1 MVKKILI
8 NWIFFYCTQG
18 QFVHEYVGELIDEE
32 EVKRRID
39 ESHENNISNYYMLTL
54 DKNRYTLYIFLLLKK
69 KTPFEVGKIL
79 TFWSIWGKPTSL
91 KQVNFGTI

>member
-54 DKNRYTLYIFLLLKK
+54 DKNRYTLYIFVLFKK
-69 KTPFEVGKIL
+69 KPF
-79 TFWSIWGKPTSL
+79 L
-91 KQVNFGTI
+91 KLEKY

>member
-1 MVKKILI
+1 MVKKIFI

-54 DKNRYTLYIFLLLKK
+54 DKNRYTLYIFVLFKK
-69 KTPFEVGKIL
+69 KTL
-79 TFWSIWGKPTSL
+79 L
-91 KQVNFGTI
+91 KLEKY

>member
-1 MVKKILI
+1 MVKKIFI

-54 DKNRYTLYIFLLLKK
+54 DKNRYTLYIFLLFKK
-69 KTPFEVGKIL
+69 KPFEVGKNINFL
-79 TFWSIWGKPTSL
+79 INFRKTNIIETS
-91 KQVNFGTI
+91 

>member
-1 MVKKILI
+1 M
-8 NWIFFYCTQG
+8 
-18 QFVHEYVGELIDEE
+18 HEYVGELIDEE

-54 DKNRYTLYIFLLLKK
+54 DKNRYTLYIFLQYKK
-69 KTPFEVGKIL
+69 KHMPFEWGKKL

-91 KQVNFGTI
+91 KEVDLIKYNLTSSL

>member
-1 MVKKILI
+1 M
-8 NWIFFYCTQG
+8 
-18 QFVHEYVGELIDEE
+18 HEYVGELIDEE

-54 DKNRYTLYIFLLLKK
+54 DKNRYTLYIFLQYKK
-69 KTPFEVGKIL
+69 KHMPFEWEKNL

-91 KQVNFGTI
+91 KEVELIK

>member
-1 MVKKILI
+1 MVKKIFI

-54 DKNRYTLYIFLLLKK
+54 DKNRYTLYIFVLFKKKPLLKLEK
-69 KTPFEVGKIL
+69 Y
-79 TFWSIWGKPTSL
+79 
-91 KQVNFGTI
+91 